1 MHRSSRATQEAEI
14 RRLKIPGQ
22 LRKKKKKKNPQ
33 DPISTEKSEVWWR
46 EPYQLGQEA

>member
-22 LRKKKKKKNPQ
+22 LRKKKKKKTLKTPSQ
-33 DPISTEKSEVWWR
+33 QKKARCGGVSHTS
-46 EPYQLGQEA
+46 